1 MESRTFCAILCR
13 KLRKFARSERDRGFQ
28 IKARPTRRA
37 FYIFLGKT
45 LWVSSPPLDLGPK
58 PGSTLRESRGSG
70 NGIMRILA
78 IDTALA
84 NCAAAVLDDGLATA
98 CFETCGEEIG
108 RGHAEKLMDMIGTV
122 MAESSTAFSDLDRV
136 AVTIGPGSFTGLRVG
151 LSVARGFG
159 LVLSKPIVGITTLAA
174 IAQSCAPRDSGPP
187 VLVALTG
194 KGEEVY
200 CQQFSASGDPVGEPG
215 VQTLSELAR
224 TLAQDIRFAGSAA
237 ESVAQATGADN
248 SRIISRCTYPGIRAV
263 AELGL
268 TTDPQLT
275 SPSPLYLRPPDATPQ
290 KKGRIE
296 RQ

>member
-1 MESRTFCAILCR
+1 
-13 KLRKFARSERDRGFQ
+13 
-28 IKARPTRRA
+28 
-37 FYIFLGKT
+37 
-45 LWVSSPPLDLGPK
+45 
-58 PGSTLRESRGSG
+58 
-70 NGIMRILA
+70 MRVLA

-84 NCAAAVLDDGLATA
+84 NCAAAVLDNGAASA

-136 AVTIGPGSFTGLRVG
+136 AVTVGPGSFTGLRVG

-159 LVLSKPIVGITTLAA
+159 LVLEKPVVGITTLAA
-174 IAQSCAPRDSGPP
+174 IARSCAPSDNGPP
-187 VLVALTG
+187 LLVALTG

-200 CQQFSASGDPVGEPG
+200 CQQFSDDGAPLSDAG

-224 TLAQDIRFAGSAA
+224 TLPEDIRFAGSAA
-237 ESVAQATGADN
+237 DNVAQSTGADA
-248 SRIISRCTYPGIRAV
+248 SRVISRCAYPGIRAV

-268 TTDPQLT
+268 VTEPLLA